1 MPIATEQ
8 LNTIKAAN
16 HAKSQAWEEER
27 FLTGDRVVLYQRYYA
42 KRLATN
48 TWLDEQSNTEF
59 ETLSRWVRYLL
70 NRPSATIK
78 QYAIMLAYPG
88 ATRGTYKF
96 IDYLPLKDRREPHM
110 LPLASANT
118 ICSSDAASANASCS
132 SDVASANASCSS
144 NEASANASCSSDELP
159 IAPKLTSKTVLD
171 VCKEM
176 IKLIDAIELVRVAS
190 VPAPAAPKHTPK
202 TIMDVC
208 KEMIK
213 WIDCHDTTNPR
224 KSAGIGELVDFLT
237 ENKDDVIA
245 CMKQNI
251 LWHLSLNAIMTA
263 YMDEFIDNEDYED
276 IIDEKMNEYC
286 DNFTFY

>member
-1 MPIATEQ
+1 MPITTEQ
-8 LNTIKAAN
+8 LNAIKAAN

-48 TWLDEQSNTEF
+48 TWVDEQSNTEF
-59 ETLSRWVRYLL
+59 ETLSRWVRHTL

-88 ATRGTYKF
+88 ATCGTYKF
-96 IDYLPLKDRREPHM
+96 IDYLPLKDKREPHM
-110 LPLASANT
+110 LPST
-118 ICSSDAASANASCS
+118 
-132 SDVASANASCSS
+132 SCSS
-144 NEASANASCSSDELP
+144 NALP
-159 IAPKLTSKTVLD
+159 IAPKLTSKPILD
-171 VCKEM
+171 VCKDM

-190 VPAPAAPKHTPK
+190 VPAPVAPKHTPK

-208 KEMIK
+208 KELIK

-237 ENKDDVIA
+237 ENKEDVIA
-245 CMKQNI
+245 CMKHNI
-251 LWHLSLNAIMTA
+251 SWHLSLNAIMTA